1 VSGFSREGHELIRR
15 VATNVLQLAPALAD
29 SMALLL
35 HEQLP
40 DLGAVTDQRAISET
54 RRSCA
59 ENIRELLIMFRA
71 GIPAR
76 TVSELKRFATA
87 AAPALGRLAP
97 FARVASAFVPALE
110 ALLRPARPVVT
121 YLAPYTRELGSFFAL
136 DAASL
141 QASDSTGRIIL
152 PISGRTWPA
161 CSRRR
166 RRRSSAGSKA
176 RSTRTARTLT
186 RPPAASPQTS
196 PRPGATRA

>member
-87 AAPALGRLAP
+87 AAPALPGP
-97 FARVASAFVPALE
+97 
-110 ALLRPARPVVT
+110 
-121 YLAPYTRELGSFFAL
+121 
-136 DAASL
+136 
-141 QASDSTGRIIL
+141 
-152 PISGRTWPA
+152 
-161 CSRRR
+161 RRR
-166 RRRSSAGSKA
+166 RRNQPSSGSYP
-176 RSTRTARTLT
+176 RLTPDPRTVGSRQSPPGVAMGSHANRL
-186 RPPAASPQTS
+186 RPPLLCDDKRSNRWWAPTIPARKSWHGSTLVEAPAGHTVAA
-196 PRPGATRA
+196 